1 MQVPNALL
9 ENISG
14 TAGFDEAAFVQLHAD
29 EQQITSVRFNPARE
43 YIPHFSTQLRDVP
56 WSRYGHYLAER
67 PSFTFDPFFHAGCYY
82 VQEASSMFLEQALL
96 QTTDIT
102 QPLRVADLCAAPGGK
117 STHLQSLLSADSL
130 LLSNEVIRARAGILR
145 DNIVKWGTSNVVI
158 SNSDPKDIGKLNGFF
173 DVMVI
178 DAPCSGSGLLRR
190 DPEAVQEWSMANVA
204 LCAQRQQRI
213 LADALPALR
222 EGGVLIY
229 STCSYSPE
237 EDEAI
242 LQWLTDEMGLEGL
255 RLQVQPEWNI
265 TEVQAHTA
273 WGYRFWPYH
282 LAGEGFFISC
292 LRKRDGAASF
302 NSRLKNKQE
311 VAGKKEE
318 AVINSW
324 IDTTGFD
331 LVKHQQLVYAWPQ
344 HLRADM
350 QLLLQEL
357 HVLYAGIRLG
367 ELMRDKLVPDH
378 ALALSGRVRPA
389 VLRSGLDYETAIQ
402 YLQRKDI
409 QVPRAQRGWNLLHY
423 QGQAL
428 GWANVLPNR
437 VNNYYPKELRILR
450 DK

>member
-1 MQVPNALL
+1 VQVPNALL
-9 ENISG
+9 ENIRD
-14 TAGFDEAAFVQLHAD
+14 TAGFDEAAFVQVHAD
-29 EQQITSVRFNPARE
+29 EQQVTSVRFNQARE
-43 YIPHFSTQLRDVP
+43 FIPHFSTQLQAVP

-96 QTTDIT
+96 QTTDTT
-102 QPLRVADLCAAPGGK
+102 QALRVADLCAAPGGK

-145 DNIVKWGTSNVVI
+145 DNIVKWGTSNVVV

-178 DAPCSGSGLLRR
+178 DAPCSGSGLFRR

-222 EGGVLIY
+222 EGGMLIY

-255 RLQVQPEWNI
+255 RLQVRPEWGI
-265 TEVQAHTA
+265 REVQAHTA
-273 WGYRFWPYH
+273 WGYRFWPHH

-292 LRKRDGAASF
+292 LRKRNGAAFF
-302 NSRLKNKQE
+302 NSRLKNKPE

-324 IDTTGFD
+324 IDTTDFD
-331 LVKHQQLVYAWPQ
+331 LIKHQQLVYAWPQ
-344 HLRADM
+344 QLRADM

-378 ALALSGRVRPA
+378 ALALSGRVQPA
-389 VLRSGLDYETAIQ
+389 VLRSELNYETAIQ

-409 QVPRAQRGWNLLHY
+409 QVPQAQRGWNLLHY
-423 QGQAL
+423 KSQAL

-437 VNNYYPKELRILR
+437 INNYYPKELRILR